1 VTETDFLKRPPANRE
16 YAMSDK
22 PEEQIST
29 ERRTKPRKPAD
40 EYHSVSFQPKVP
52 GPLYQF
58 KIWNISDQG
67 LCILVKKD
75 FDVLNYLQVGDVMDM
90 TYYPKKP
97 GGTIDPIKTKIA
109 HITPKDTGKFEG
121 HLLVGLSLITPS
133 PLP

>member
-1 VTETDFLKRPPANRE
+1 
-16 YAMSDK
+16 MSDK
-22 PEEQIST
+22 LEEQMFK
-29 ERRTKPRKPAD
+29 ERRAERRKPAD

-58 KIWNISDQG
+58 KIWNVSEHG

-75 FDVLNYLQVGDVMDM
+75 FNVLNYLAVGDVIDM
-90 TYYPKKP
+90 KYYPKTR
-97 GGTIDPIKTKIA
+97 GGAIDPIQTKIA